1 MIMTGRLCVCVCAEA
16 QICPVVGFAY
26 TIFDTLPSRQESVNN
41 KSNKNDKIRL
51 FTATDIPLVVVL
63 VKF

>member
-1 MIMTGRLCVCVCAEA
+1 MCAEA

-41 KSNKNDKIRL
+41 KSNKNDKLRL